1 MGFGIFIHRSDSI
14 YDDSPAEQYQFPS
27 PYLDRAKAC
36 VGNWIVYYEPREIA
50 ETRGYFAL
58 AKVERVIPDP
68 KAPGMHLALIEP
80 GSYLDFINP
89 VPFRNA
95 DGLVEHG
102 LLNEQGRMSG
112 KVQWAVRP
120 LAADDFNR
128 IVAIGLNESDPLLP
142 RVGEVMPPPGFQEE
156 QERFQLEQ
164 ARERVNHLTS
174 RIVRDRIFRRI
185 VLRAYDERCAISGLK
200 LINGRGRAEV
210 AAAHIRP
217 VEANGPDIINNGIAL
232 SGTAHWMFDRG
243 LISLSD
249 DLEILISRR
258 VNDLD
263 GVRAFINRDGRA
275 LAPQRAFQHPHPHFL
290 QWHREHHGFKQ

>member
-14 YDDSPAEQYQFPS
+14 YDDSPAEQYQFPT

-36 VGNWIVYYEPREIA
+36 VGNWIVYYEPREIV

-68 KAPGMHLALIEP
+68 KAPGMHLALIEL

-95 DGLVEHG
+95 DGLVERG
-102 LLNEQGRMSG
+102 LLNQQGRMSG

-128 IVAIGLNESDPLLP
+128 IVAIGLTESDPLLP
-142 RVGEVMPPPGFQEE
+142 RVAEVTPPPGFQEE
-156 QERFQLEQ
+156 QERFQFEQ
-164 ARERVNHLTS
+164 ARERVNYLTS

-200 LINGRGRAEV
+200 LINGHGRAEV

-263 GVRAFINRDGRA
+263 GVRAFLNRDGRA
-275 LAPQRAFQHPHPHFL
+275 LAPQRSFQRPHPHFL